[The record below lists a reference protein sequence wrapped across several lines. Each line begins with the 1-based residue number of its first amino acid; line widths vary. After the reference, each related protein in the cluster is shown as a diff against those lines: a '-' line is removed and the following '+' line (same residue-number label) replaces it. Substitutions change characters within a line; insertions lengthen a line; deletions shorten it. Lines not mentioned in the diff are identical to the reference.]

1 MAQIVFTEL
10 LGGRVLRVDDDLD
23 RASLGEVGDGVLTS
37 PSGPAI
43 DASGAVLV
51 AEPDLHAVVLAAPG
65 AGWQRFGTHGGGT
78 REFNRPMAT
87 AFLGLGTMV
96 VLDSGNRRL
105 VFIDDPSGSGWTTY
119 GHAGLVPSEGGFVD
133 PRGLAVDGSDR
144 IWVSDPG
151 AHRLTRMDSPDGD
164 RLGRDRAAGGR
175 QPADPVRHRR
185 RGDGVAVIDAGNYR
199 LLVLDGRRHDVGD
212 GRPRRRHLGLP
223 QPSSRSAG
231 TNLVVADA
239 VANEL
244 RLLEPDGRGLHG
256 HRHPPRQPARRPRPA
271 VRLAGRS
278 RLVSDSMR
286 ILTYNTQMRSA
297 LMEMGFPPSI
307 PPVYTAPL
315 RAKLISKAILDSPDE
330 IDVVC
335 LNEIFDE
342 PLATHPQ
349 RRAARPTSR
358 TRSRK
363 PTRSTPGS
371 SCRGSPTTSW
381 RGSGS

>member
-151 AHRLTRMDSPDGD
+151 AHRLTRLDSPDGD
-164 RLGRDRAAGGR
+164 GWVEIALPAAANRPIPYGIG
-175 QPADPVRHRR
+175 A
-185 RGDGVAVIDAGNYR
+185 RGDGVVVVDAGNSR
-199 LLVLDGRRHDVGD
+199 LLVLDGDGTTSATVDLGD
-212 GRPRRRHLGLP
+212 GTWVS
-223 QPSSRSAG
+223 PSFTTSTG
-231 TNLVVADA
+231 TNLVVGDA

-244 RLLEPDGRGLHG
+244 RLLEPDGAGFT
-256 HRHPPRQPARRPRPA
+256 ATA
-271 VRLAGRS
+271 VL
-278 RLVSDSMR
+278 
-286 ILTYNTQMRSA
+286 
-297 LMEMGFPPSI
+297 
-307 PPVYTAPL
+307 
-315 RAKLISKAILDSPDE
+315 
-330 IDVVC
+330 
-335 LNEIFDE
+335 
-342 PLATHPQ
+342 
-349 RRAARPTSR
+349 
-358 TRSRK
+358 
-363 PTRSTPGS
+363 
-371 SCRGSPTTSW
+371 RGSPPDVLDPLFDSLGGV
-381 RGSGS
+381 GS